1 MRWMLVFVPAAFLLQ
16 WMEANPVLVFCTALA
31 AVIPLVELMGSSTEG
46 IAAKLGPTI
55 GGLLNSSLNN
65 LPEFIIG
72 AVALANGLSAV
83 VKASLTGSILVNL
96 LVGLGAS
103 LVIGGLKYGPQKF
116 DRRNLRVSG
125 SMLLLCAFCFV
136 VPAVFRIGT
145 PEGTRDLS
153 TEIAVVLL
161 VVYVVNVFVTVFGS
175 KQQSISTEGP
185 PEEGEEPPATPM
197 WRSLILLAIA
207 AVVLGLVSDI
217 LSEALEPTAK
227 LLGLSNTFSGIVLL
241 GGVGGIGEVLTAIR
255 FARAGRSELVLGVTV
270 GSTIQMVLLIAPLLV
285 LAGLALGQPMNL
297 AFTSFE
303 VVAIVLAALVTR
315 ELIEDGRSNWLEGL
329 LLLTM
334 YLILAFG
341 FYHLPDAVVES
352 EQTAINGT
360 TAVSPPAAAPAAAPA
375 P

>member
-1 MRWMLVFVPAAFLLQ
+1 MRWMLVCVPAAFALQ

-72 AVALANGLSAV
+72 AVALSNGLSAV

-103 LVIGGLKYGPQKF
+103 LFIGGIKYGPQKF
-116 DRRNLRVSG
+116 DRRNLQVSG

-161 VVYVVNVFVTVFGS
+161 AVYVVNVFVTVFGS
-175 KQQSISTEGP
+175 KSQAISTEGP
-185 PEEGEEPPATPM
+185 PEEGEEPSATPM
-197 WRSLILLAIA
+197 WRSLIVLAIA
-207 AVVLGLVSDI
+207 AVVLGLISDI

-285 LAGLALGQPMNL
+285 LAGLVLGQPMNL

-341 FYHLPDAVVES
+341 FYHLPDQVVES
-352 EQTAINGT
+352 EQMAINGA
-360 TAVSPPAAAPAAAPA
+360 AVEATAAP
-375 P
+375 

>member
-1 MRWMLVFVPAAFLLQ
+1 MLICVPVAFALQ
-16 WMEANPVLVFCTALA
+16 WMEASPVLVFCAALA

-96 LVGLGAS
+96 LIGLGAS
-103 LVIGGLKYGPQKF
+103 LFISGIKYGPQRFNRKT
-116 DRRNLRVSG
+116 LGVSG

-136 VPAVFRIGT
+136 VPAMFKIGT

-153 TEIAVVLL
+153 TEIALVLL
-161 VVYVVNVFVTVFGS
+161 VVYVVNVLVTVFGS
-175 KQQSISTEGP
+175 SSQGISSEGP
-185 PEEGEEPPATPM
+185 PSEGDEEAPTGSM
-197 WRSLILLAIA
+197 WLSLLILAVT
-207 AVVLGLVSDI
+207 AVVLGLVSDV
-217 LSEALEPTAK
+217 LSEALEPTADR
-227 LLGLSNTFSGIVLL
+227 LGLSDTFSGIVLL

-255 FARAGRSELVLGVTV
+255 FARAGRSELVLSVTV

-297 AFTSFE
+297 VFTSFE
-303 VVAIVLAALVTR
+303 VLSIVVAALVAR

-341 FYHLPDAVVES
+341 FYHLPDQES
-352 EQTAINGT
+352 EAGEGGNA
-360 TAVSPPAAAPAAAPA
+360 AVEVSAAS
-375 P
+375 

>member
-1 MRWMLVFVPAAFLLQ
+1 MRWMLICVPVAFALQ
-16 WMEANPVLVFCTALA
+16 WMEASPVLVFCAALA
-31 AVIPLVELMGSSTEG
+31 AVIPLVEVMGSSTEG

-72 AVALANGLSAV
+72 AVALSNGLSNV

-96 LVGLGAS
+96 LIGLGAS
-103 LVIGGLKYGPQKF
+103 LFIGGIKYGPQRF
-116 DRRNLRVSG
+116 NRQHLRVSG
-125 SMLLLCAFCFV
+125 SMLLLCAFCFI
-136 VPAVFRIGT
+136 VPAMFKIGT

-161 VVYVVNVFVTVFGS
+161 VVYVVNIFVTVFGTAGQ
-175 KQQSISTEGP
+175 KVATEGP
-185 PEEGEEPPATPM
+185 PETGKEEVSAVPM
-197 WRSLILLAIA
+197 WQGLLVLAVA

-227 LLGLSNTFSGIVLL
+227 QLHLSDTFSGIVLL

-255 FARAGRSELVLGVTV
+255 FARAGKSELVLGVTV

-285 LAGLALGQPMNL
+285 LSGLALGQPMNL
-297 AFTSFE
+297 VFTSFE
-303 VVAIVLAALVTR
+303 VVSIVVAVLVAR

-329 LLLTM
+329 LLLAM

-341 FYHLPDAVVES
+341 FYHLPDHDSGTAHGESGSVAVEAS
-352 EQTAINGT
+352 
-360 TAVSPPAAAPAAAPA
+360 AAT
-375 P
+375 

>member
-1 MRWMLVFVPAAFLLQ
+1 MRWMLICVPVAFALQ
-16 WMEANPVLVFCTALA
+16 WMDANPVLVFCMALA
-31 AVIPLVELMGSSTEG
+31 AVIPLVDLMGSSTEG

-103 LVIGGLKYGPQKF
+103 LAIGGIKYGPQRF
-116 DRRNLRVSG
+116 DKRNLQVSG
-125 SMLLLCAFCFV
+125 LMLLMCAFCFV

-161 VVYVVNVFVTVFGS
+161 VVYVLNVFVTVFGNS
-175 KQQSISTEGP
+175 NQGMSSEAAAEG
-185 PEEGEEPPATPM
+185 GEEEPATPM
-197 WRSLILLAIA
+197 WRSLIVLGIA

-217 LSEALEPTAK
+217 LSEALEPTAER
-227 LLGLSNTFSGIVLL
+227 LGLSNTFSGIVLL
-241 GGVGGIGEVLTAIR
+241 GGVGGLGEVLTAIR

-285 LAGLALGQPMNL
+285 LSGLALGQPMNL

-303 VVAIVLAALVTR
+303 VVAIVLAALVAR
-315 ELIEDGRSNWLEGL
+315 ELIEDGRSNWLEGV

-341 FYHLPDAVVES
+341 FYHLPDDVVES
-352 EQTAINGT
+352 EMMQINGN
-360 TAVSPPAAAPAAAPA
+360 AAEAAAAP
-375 P
+375 

>member
-1 MRWMLVFVPAAFLLQ
+1 MRWMLICVPAAFALQ
-16 WMEANPVLVFCTALA
+16 WMDANPVLVFCMALA
-31 AVIPLVELMGSSTEG
+31 AVIPLVDVMGSSTEG

-72 AVALANGLSAV
+72 AVALANGRSAV

-103 LVIGGLKYGPQKF
+103 MFIGGIKFGPQRF
-116 DRRNLRVSG
+116 DKRNLQVSG
-125 SMLLLCAFCFV
+125 SMLLMCAFCFV

-161 VVYVVNVFVTVFGS
+161 VVYVLNVFVTIFGS
-175 KQQSISTEGP
+175 SSQGMSSDAAEEGGEEGP
-185 PEEGEEPPATPM
+185 PAPM
-197 WRSLILLAIA
+197 WRSLVVLGVA

-217 LSEALEPTAK
+217 LSEALEPTAAR
-227 LLGLSNTFSGIVLL
+227 LGLSNTFSGIVLL

-285 LAGLALGQPMNL
+285 LSGLALGQPMNL

-303 VVAIVLAALVTR
+303 VVAIVLASLVAR
-315 ELIEDGRSNWLEGL
+315 ELIEDGRSNWLEGV

-341 FYHLPDAVVES
+341 FYHLPDDVVES
-352 EQTAINGT
+352 EMMQINGD
-360 TAVSPPAAAPAAAPA
+360 AAAASASP
-375 P
+375 